1 MAITTEI
8 KEHEDKT
15 TKIGKQIKNV
25 VSRIFS
31 TIKKYSFV
39 EGEIKKWLEKISK
52 TLDFIYNNE
61 PEVKINSSK
70 LKLKT
75 KHFSV
80 GTFCI

>member
-1 MAITTEI
+1 MLFQEFF
-8 KEHEDKT
+8 
-15 TKIGKQIKNV
+15 QQL
-25 VSRIFS
+25 
-31 TIKKYSFV
+31 KKYSFV